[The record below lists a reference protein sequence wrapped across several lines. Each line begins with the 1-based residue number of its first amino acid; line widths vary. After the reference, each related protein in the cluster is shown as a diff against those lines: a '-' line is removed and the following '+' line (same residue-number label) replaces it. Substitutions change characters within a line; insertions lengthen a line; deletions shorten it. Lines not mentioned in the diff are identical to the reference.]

1 MFDSNLR
8 VSRNS
13 SHRNNLMKETT
24 MSKKTVN
31 LTESQTK
38 VLNVLYKLQRN
49 LRRAPTQVRIAEEMG
64 LARTTVNEHLCNM
77 HAKGALQFYGEK
89 NRVMYYKIN
98 RTK

>member
-1 MFDSNLR
+1 
-8 VSRNS
+8 
-13 SHRNNLMKETT
+13 

-31 LTESQTK
+31 LTERQTE

-49 LRRAPTQVRIAEEMG
+49 LRRAPTQMRVAEEMG
-64 LARTTVNEHLCNM
+64 IARTTVNEHLCNM

-98 RTK
+98 RNK